1 MHDLAMFGDVPQ
13 GLHQPVGILSGETER
28 HEELRL
34 PAVVRV
40 GFVEKIVDNL
50 ATIDDSKLCVAK
62 LHVARIV
69 PRRVIRP
76 PLR

>member
-1 MHDLAMFGDVPQ
+1 MHDLAMFRDGPQ
-13 GLHQPVGILSGETER
+13 SLYQPVGILSGETER

-34 PAVVRV
+34 PAVIRV

-50 ATIDDSKLCVAK
+50 ATIDDSEVCVAK

-69 PRRVIRP
+69 PRRVICP
-76 PLR
+76 TLR